1 MTSEKS
7 LTGLITEITDF
18 RDQRD
23 WRQFHTFKNL
33 SAALSVEASELLEL
47 TQWMNDDQAEEKL
60 KDPDFQSS
68 VSNEIA
74 DVFIY
79 LLLVCE
85 TSGIDLLE
93 AAHRK
98 IKINNE
104 KYPVE
109 RSKGTSEKYTKLK

>member
-1 MTSEKS
+1 MTGEKS
-7 LTGLITEITDF
+7 LRELISEVIDF

-33 SAALSVEASELLEL
+33 STALSVEASELLEL

-60 KDPDFQSS
+60 KDPDFRLA
-68 VSNEIA
+68 VSDEIA

-85 TSGIDLLE
+85 TSGVNLLE
-93 AAHRK
+93 AADRK

-109 RSKGTSEKYTKLK
+109 RSKGTSAKYTELE